1 MDAPARGEAR
11 SRHNASGR
19 RCAVRRARRPGL
31 PQHQLTSAA
40 RGVRHQRGRERQGE
54 EQASGVGHHRGKI
67 GQSSELELPRV
78 QGKPGRQH
86 TLELW
91 PLEASLGARASD
103 STALD
108 GAEHP
113 IRGGVPARRRA
124 RARHLAPA
132 RARVRE
138 PQLRRRVARGRG
150 RRARARGAHG
160 EFERAAHGRARALRA
175 RAPAPLGGRG
185 RRRACALVAAAAK
198 GGRQTGRHVGG
209 GHSALPR
216 HRHALREHL
225 RRHAAAARVGHRRYG
240 LAPHR
245 LSVQG
250 P

>member
-1 MDAPARGEAR
+1 MACGTNAAASGRAR
-11 SRHNASGR
+11 SRRAAWDIIAGKLVRAAS
-19 RCAVRRARRPGL
+19 L
-31 PQHQLTSAA
+31 SFQ
-40 RGVRHQRGRERQGE
+40 EFK
-54 EQASGVGHHRGKI
+54 ASQDGSTP
-67 GQSSELELPRV
+67 SSSGPSE
-78 QGKPGRQH
+78 
-86 TLELW
+86 
-91 PLEASLGARASD
+91 LGARASD

-138 PQLRRRVARGRG
+138 QQLRRRLARGRG

-160 EFERAAHGRARALRA
+160 EFERAARGRARALRA

-185 RRRACALVAAAAK
+185 RRRARALVAAAAK

>member
-1 MDAPARGEAR
+1 MACGTNAAASGRAR
-11 SRHNASGR
+11 SRRAAWDIIAGKL
-19 RCAVRRARRPGL
+19 VRA
-31 PQHQLTSAA
+31 
-40 RGVRHQRGRERQGE
+40 
-54 EQASGVGHHRGKI
+54 
-67 GQSSELELPRV
+67 
-78 QGKPGRQH
+78 
-86 TLELW
+86 
-91 PLEASLGARASD
+91 ASLSFPEFKASQD
-103 STALD
+103 GSTPSSAGPSKPLD